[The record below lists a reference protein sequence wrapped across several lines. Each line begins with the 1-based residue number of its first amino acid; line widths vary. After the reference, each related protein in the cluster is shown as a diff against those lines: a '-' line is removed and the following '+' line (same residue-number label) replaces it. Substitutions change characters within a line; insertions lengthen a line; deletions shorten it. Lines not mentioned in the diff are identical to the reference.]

1 MNLVDSNIFNN
12 ASFNRALHIFVDID
26 DALFRNFADD
36 LNLLNN
42 WNFLNNSAS
51 DNALNWFFDDFLDL
65 NRLMMLNRDFN
76 DLLNNLLVGDIT
88 VLNSFV
94 WNFNLLFNNFL
105 DLILSDNLLDNFFG
119 YFDNTLNWF
128 LDLNHDLNFL
138 NWN

>member
-65 NRLMMLNRDFN
+65 NRLMMLNRDLN